1 MIVAL
6 DLGNTRLKWGL
17 HRGDLP
23 VAGRFL
29 AEGAIVPGE
38 PGAIDALP
46 ARWSDWGWPEAIVAC
61 SVAGSATDAAVDRI
75 AACLSVPVHRIR
87 PVAEAAGVR
96 NLYGQPASLGADRWA
111 ALAGARAR
119 THGAALVV
127 DAGTAMTVDALAAD
141 GRFLGGLIVPG
152 YDLMRASLAR
162 GTARLPVA
170 TGRFD
175 PFPRSTDDAIVTG
188 ALQAMAGAVVRTY
201 DAMVAA
207 GEVAPCLLLT
217 GGCAPLL
224 REPLSA
230 YGPVEAPALVLEG
243 LLMLA
248 RGGCADASAPRD
260 GAPAALGMRR

>member
-1 MIVAL
+1 
-6 DLGNTRLKWGL
+6 
-17 HRGDLP
+17 
-23 VAGRFL
+23 
-29 AEGAIVPGE
+29 
-38 PGAIDALP
+38 
-46 ARWSDWGWPEAIVAC
+46 
-61 SVAGSATDAAVDRI
+61 
-75 AACLSVPVHRIR
+75 
-87 PVAEAAGVR
+87 
-96 NLYGQPASLGADRWA
+96 
-111 ALAGARAR
+111 
-119 THGAALVV
+119 
-127 DAGTAMTVDALAAD
+127 
-141 GRFLGGLIVPG
+141 VPG